1 MLILHSEA
9 FLRDADLQDTR
20 QIPYIIQNIQI
31 AQGKYDESGLMFCLV
46 SRSVLNMPLMNPS
59 TVRYTHVPFLL
70 PQAYA
75 TNVLA
80 VALSYLQVG
89 GSTPTVL

>member
-1 MLILHSEA
+1 
-9 FLRDADLQDTR
+9 
-20 QIPYIIQNIQI
+20 
-31 AQGKYDESGLMFCLV
+31 MFRLV

-59 TVRYTHVPFLL
+59 TVQYPHIPLPL

>member
-1 MLILHSEA
+1 
-9 FLRDADLQDTR
+9 
-20 QIPYIIQNIQI
+20 
-31 AQGKYDESGLMFCLV
+31 MFCLV

-59 TVRYTHVPFLL
+59 TVRYPHIPLL
-70 PQAYA
+70 FPQAYA